1 MELSCVRVTDHDQ
14 SGLPVLEGCKIM
26 DDDVAPAF
34 NRPLSNDEKNALD
47 LWVNGLGNSAKR
59 FAGENPMP
67 PKRWKASRNSWHI
80 REMPSRHERFRLGM
94 EITAT
99 EKAVLEYGHIPEA
112 MEDHWFM
119 YFEDSIIHYHRSW
132 TGYCIFEAR
141 IEPEEDHFI
150 VTEAR
155 VNRYPGHYKET
166 DVERDRHLLARLIMD
181 EIGRH

>member
-59 FAGENPMP
+59 FY
-67 PKRWKASRNSWHI
+67 
-80 REMPSRHERFRLGM
+80 ERFHLGM
-94 EITAT
+94 EITAA

-119 YFEDSIIHYHRSW
+119 YFEDGIIHYHRSW

-141 IEPEEDHFI
+141 VEPEEDHFI